1 MKITVAASSSSAASV
16 GSQRPSA
23 TRAASSSGTVSRFVS
38 APTASALTSSRA
50 LASRRRAR
58 SPLDSSH
65 SSCRSSS
72 LTRSSTPSPVVATV
86 GTIGGFH
93 SLWARATI
101 ARRSRRVALVSGR
114 SALFT
119 RSTSATSSTPA
130 FAAWTESP
138 MPGTTSTT
146 VVSAAEAISTSAWPT
161 PTVSTR
167 MTS

>member
-1 MKITVAASSSSAASV
+1 
-16 GSQRPSA
+16 
-23 TRAASSSGTVSRFVS
+23 
-38 APTASALTSSRA
+38 
-50 LASRRRAR
+50 
-58 SPLDSSH
+58 
-65 SSCRSSS
+65 
-72 LTRSSTPSPVVATV
+72 VVATV

-119 RSTSATSSTPA
+119 TSTSATSSTPA